1 MPTIYANYGESRVK
15 LTWLKANTLPDY
27 EGITSVHG
35 FCFYKNKVV
44 LIDHYNRSWDFPGG
58 HIEKDETPEECF
70 QREAWEEGYVK
81 GECTLIGYIIVDHSE
96 NPKWNEKSPYPKV
109 GYQPFYRM
117 DISEVHD
124 FIGEYESNRRMFVKP
139 NEVTLYY
146 PKWNEIYDEIV
157 AAALLVSER

>member
-1 MPTIYANYGESRVK
+1 MPTIYANYGESRGK

-35 FCFYKNKVV
+35 FCFYKDKVV
-44 LIDHYNRSWDFPGG
+44 LIDHHSRSWDFPGG
-58 HIEKDETPEECF
+58 HLEQKETPEECF

-81 GECTLIGYIIVDHSE
+81 GECTLLGYIIVDHSE
-96 NPKWNEKSPYPKV
+96 NPNWNENDSYPKI

-117 DISEVHD
+117 DITEVHD
-124 FIGEYESNRRMFVKP
+124 FNGEYESNRRIFVKP
-139 NEVTLYY
+139 SEVTSYY